1 MRIHQ
6 LVSTPSIILTN
17 EESKFVNSHPKE
29 FPISSLYNRDHVI
42 AQTLVR
48 KGVYEISNDSK
59 KLILKHDDEPNSEII

>member
-1 MRIHQ
+1 MRIHH
-6 LVSTPSIILTN
+6 LVQTPSIILTN

-29 FPISSLYNRDHVI
+29 ISISSLYHRDRII

-59 KLILKHDDEPNSEII
+59 KLMLKQDDESNTKII

>member
-1 MRIHQ
+1 MRIHH
-6 LVSTPSIILTN
+6 LITTPSIILTN

-29 FPISSLYNRDHVI
+29 ISISNLYNRDHVI

-59 KLILKHDDEPNSEII
+59 RLLLRHDDKSNSETI